1 MFSCTYLYYV
11 ISYLGMACSPFAR
24 LRVPPQAGG
33 AKATQSERLALP
45 FAPGKSRECGS
56 HPRQKN
62 ASFIHEKWSRMTISW
77 PQIPEID
84 CKCSQWIVPAQRFTI
99 QNESSHPAFLSNVLC
114 PVMFF
119 TTPPQLIAS
128 PPFQEPLCHPSA
140 RGPCHHLWAWP
151 GASSAPCLAPLTCN
165 LQRFNGKNGL
175 SL

>member
-1 MFSCTYLYYV
+1 MWFS
-11 ISYLGMACSPFAR
+11 SK
-24 LRVPPQAGG
+24 
-33 AKATQSERLALP
+33 AK
-45 FAPGKSRECGS
+45 
-56 HPRQKN
+56 KN
-62 ASFIHEKWSRMTISW
+62 ASFIREKWSRMTISW

-114 PVMFF
+114 PVMVF

-151 GASSAPCLAPLTCN
+151 GASSDVLHVWHHWHATFKGSMEKMASALSSAVFRKRATKKPCRSTAKRKGNGIKTCQN
-165 LQRFNGKNGL
+165 QDEKMKPIR
-175 SL
+175 

>member
-1 MFSCTYLYYV
+1 MWFS
-11 ISYLGMACSPFAR
+11 SK
-24 LRVPPQAGG
+24 
-33 AKATQSERLALP
+33 AK
-45 FAPGKSRECGS
+45 
-56 HPRQKN
+56 KN
-62 ASFIHEKWSRMTISW
+62 ASFIREKWSRMTISW

-151 GASSAPCLAPLTCN
+151 GASSAPCLAPLTRN

-175 SL
+175 SLKFGSLPKACHKEALQKHCKTEREWDQNMSKSGRKDDSLDLII